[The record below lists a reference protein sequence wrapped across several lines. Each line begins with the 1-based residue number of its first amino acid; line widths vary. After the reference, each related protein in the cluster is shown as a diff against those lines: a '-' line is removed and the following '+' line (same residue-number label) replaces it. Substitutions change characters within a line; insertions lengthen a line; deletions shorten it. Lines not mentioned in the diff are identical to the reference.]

1 MAKGDAG
8 RAKEAQRQRVETSTN
23 QFTDQ
28 TQKNYN
34 ESVDRAKLDYGNIM
48 DQYKTAGQ
56 QGQGYINSAAGG
68 FQSMA
73 DTGGFNPDAVRARA
87 LAPTRAVFGRAQS
100 ELNRSRSLGGA
111 SPNFAAAQSK
121 MNRDLGYGL
130 SDASVNAEGMIQERM
145 QQGKMAGLSGLLN
158 SGNASSGIDFNRA
171 GGMANLYG
179 TTPGMPDM
187 FGDQYLGGNQQRI
200 EQSKNQKGTPWW
212 EKALK
217 VAGTAAPYVGM
228 AVSSKELKEDIEPL
242 DRTRA
247 LAGLKKLN
255 LYNWKYKGNKTK
267 HMGPM
272 AEDFKRIFGV
282 GDGKTLHLADVMGV
296 TLAAAKGKVK

>member
-48 DQYKTAGQ
+48 DQYRTAGQ

-73 DTGGFNPDAVRARA
+73 DTGGFNPDVVRARA

-121 MNRDLGYGL
+121 MT
-130 SDASVNAEGMIQERM
+130 
-145 QQGKMAGLSGLLN
+145 GLSGLLN